1 MSIRVQSVSRPG
13 GSAADFADAST
24 GGQSWRG
31 SQRMCQ
37 LGSDATREAAEI
49 DARAR
54 SDARPDPRRPGAP
67 RRGTS
72 SRLHAES
79 ISGTTERR
87 SCRIRANS
95 TACKRSSGVLA
106 PRGVTDLRAGPG
118 SSHAE
123 NRRTAGGWCPGR
135 DLNPDELPH
144 TPLKRTRIPIPP
156 PGQVH
161 RARRDRSG
169 GVRWYRGRDMN
180 PYALA
185 GTSS

>member
-1 MSIRVQSVSRPG
+1 MHQLAGNRGGDLSGCASWARMPLGKRPRLMHG
-13 GSAADFADAST
+13 RDQTPA
-24 GGQSWRG
+24 R
-31 SQRMCQ
+31 
-37 LGSDATREAAEI
+37 TRAG
-49 DARAR
+49 RAR
-54 SDARPDPRRPGAP
+54 
-67 RRGTS
+67 RGGRTS

-79 ISGTTERR
+79 VSGTTERR

-156 PGQVH
+156 PGQVS
-161 RARRDRSG
+161 RAGARE
-169 GVRWYRGRDMN
+169 VRLEGWYRGRDLN